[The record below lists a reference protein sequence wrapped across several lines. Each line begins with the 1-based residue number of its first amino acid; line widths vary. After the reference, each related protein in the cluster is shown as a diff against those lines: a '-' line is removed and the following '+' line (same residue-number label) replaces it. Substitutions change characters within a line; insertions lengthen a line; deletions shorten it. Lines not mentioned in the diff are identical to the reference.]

1 VHPQLSV
8 SAVSSWGWTLDEDL
22 RFWAA
27 HGIDHVGLSW
37 RKLAEAPG
45 GPSAAAARVRDA
57 GLCVSNLIELGW
69 CALADPATWP
79 RHQERLAAA
88 VDAARV
94 TGAGCLVLTTGPA
107 GPLDWDD
114 AAAAF
119 GEALAPVRPLAERA
133 GVRLTVENTSPMR
146 VDLSFAITLRDTVDL
161 ALALG
166 IDVCVEVTSCFS
178 ERALTATLTT
188 AAAHGVLGHVQV
200 SDVVVPSLSTP
211 DRAVPGD
218 GDIPLGRIAAT
229 VLATGYRGAFEL
241 EMVGPRIDAEGCGPA
256 ILRALAHLDPLLARA
271 GA

>member
-22 RFWAA
+22 RFWAT

-37 RKLAEAPG
+37 RKLARAPG

-57 GLCVSNLIELGW
+57 GLRVSNVVELGW
-69 CALADPATWP
+69 FTLADRTTWP
-79 RHQERLAAA
+79 RQQERLAAA
-88 VDAARV
+88 AEAAATTR
-94 TGAGCLVLTTGPA
+94 AGCLVLTTGPA
-107 GPLDWDD
+107 GGLDWDD

-161 ALALG
+161 ARALG
-166 IDVCVEVTSCFS
+166 LGVCVEVTSCFS
-178 ERALTATLTT
+178 ERALTATLAA
-188 AAAHGVLGHVQV
+188 AAAHGTLDHVQV
-200 SDVVVPSLSTP
+200 SDVIVPSLSTP

-218 GDIPLGRIAAT
+218 GHIPLERITAA
-229 VLATGYRGAFEL
+229 VLATGYQAAFEL

-256 ILRALAHLDPLLARA
+256 ILRAVGYLDRLLARA